1 MNLMQ
6 LALKVLPKLRA
17 VQEKVLKRVDLT
29 VPEALALMKSSLKKW
44 NSLTDEQKRLVTLF
58 ICIIQ
63 IL

>member
-1 MNLMQ
+1 MQ